1 MNEFKRSDRVSNLIH
16 RALSDIIE
24 NDLRDSRI
32 GMATVTG
39 VKLEKDLKN
48 ARVYISVLGDDNAI
62 ELSIDTLN
70 NASGFIKAR
79 LSKKVDLKNTPAIKF
94 FYDSSMVDGMQ
105 IDKLLNKVNR
115 KA

>member
-16 RALSDIIE
+16 RALSDIIV
-24 NDLRDSRI
+24 NDLWDSRI

-48 ARVYISVLGDDNAI
+48 ARVYISVLGDDKAS

-70 NASGFIKAR
+70 NASGFIRTR
-79 LSKKVDLKNTPAIKF
+79 LSKKVDLRNTPVIKF
-94 FYDSSMVDGMQ
+94 FYDSSTVDGMQ
-105 IDKLLNKVNR
+105 IDKLLNGINR
-115 KA
+115 ET

>member
-24 NDLRDSRI
+24 NNLRDSRI
-32 GMATVTG
+32 GMVTVTG

-48 ARVYISVLGDDNAI
+48 ARVYISVFGDDKTI

-70 NASGFIKAR
+70 NASGFIKTR
-79 LSKKVDLKNTPAIKF
+79 LSKKVYLRNIPAIKF

-105 IDKLLNKVNR
+105 IDKLLNRVNR
-115 KA
+115 KT